1 LSAFLLGKEQIMK
14 NHIIQFGQLEELVA
28 ELQPGQVVRVVT
40 LDISKGVSSQ
50 IPDLRQVS
58 VGVHIRTIST
68 DGHML
73 ACYLPVAVLQ
83 LLGGCR
89 EDDPTWQKYD
99 AAWAKA
105 VALKERVIVYLQK
118 AADEQGFTVCAAGV
132 IDIGEIRP
140 LPATWPS
147 DPILAENKGHH
158 G

>member
-1 LSAFLLGKEQIMK
+1 
-14 NHIIQFGQLEELVA
+14 
-28 ELQPGQVVRVVT
+28 
-40 LDISKGVSSQ
+40 
-50 IPDLRQVS
+50 
-58 VGVHIRTIST
+58 
-68 DGHML
+68 
-73 ACYLPVAVLQ
+73 VAVLQ
-83 LLGGCR
+83 LLGGRR

>member
-1 LSAFLLGKEQIMK
+1 MK

-28 ELQPGQVVRVVT
+28 ELKPGNIVRVVI
-40 LDISKGVSSQ
+40 LDISKSVSRQ
-50 IPDLRQVS
+50 MPDLRQVS
-58 VGVHIRTIST
+58 VGVHIRIINA
-68 DGHML
+68 DGHIL
-73 ACYLPVAVLQ
+73 ACYLPLASIQ
-83 LLGGCR
+83 LFNGRR

-99 AAWAKA
+99 VAWAKA
-105 VALKERVIVYLQK
+105 EALKKRVIAYLQV
-118 AADEQGFTVCAAGV
+118 AADEQGFMVCAAGV